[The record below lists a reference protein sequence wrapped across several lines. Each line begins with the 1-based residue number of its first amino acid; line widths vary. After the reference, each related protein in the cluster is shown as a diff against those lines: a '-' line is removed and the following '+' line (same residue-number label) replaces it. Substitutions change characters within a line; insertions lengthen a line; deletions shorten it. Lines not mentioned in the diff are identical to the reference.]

1 MAIRGTPPVS
11 ATSATA
17 CALKFR
23 DTRFAVNI
31 DTAAL
36 LSAKPVAGGINGIQ
50 YLHMLCVR
58 ECGLL
63 KLIVETILINGSNAL
78 KQPKAGVIS
87 ALQGQPILLELLQM
101 LCNSRFI
108 KLKCSRKL
116 RDSLE
121 FIFAQCSDQTAA
133 ISCHRSN
140 HRAFGDVLV
149 FRGS

>member
-1 MAIRGTPPVS
+1 MAIRGAAPVS

-50 YLHMLCVR
+50 YLDLACVR

-78 KQPKAGVIS
+78 KQLKVKVAVI
-87 ALQGQPILLELLQM
+87 LQRQPVLLELLQM
-101 LCNSRFI
+101 LYNSRFI
-108 KLKCSRKL
+108 KLKCR
-116 RDSLE
+116 
-121 FIFAQCSDQTAA
+121 
-133 ISCHRSN
+133 
-140 HRAFGDVLV
+140 
-149 FRGS
+149 